1 MLTDNIFLK
10 IIKREIPAKIIYED
24 ETCLAFNDI
33 NPQAPVHVIII
44 PKEEIRTHADLVEK
58 HEPLL
63 GHMHLV
69 AARLAEQLGLQ
80 TGYRVLINCKESGG
94 QTVPHLHM
102 HLMGGRPMTWPPG

>member
-10 IIKREIPAKIIYED
+10 IIKREIPAKILYED
-24 ETCLAFNDI
+24 ETCLAFSDV
-33 NPQAPVHVIII
+33 NPQAPVHILLI
-44 PKEEIRTHADLVEK
+44 PKEEIRTHADLTEK
-58 HEPLL
+58 HESLL

-80 TGYRVLINCKESGG
+80 SGYRVLINCKESGG

-102 HLMGGRPMTWPPG
+102 HLLGGRAMMWPPG